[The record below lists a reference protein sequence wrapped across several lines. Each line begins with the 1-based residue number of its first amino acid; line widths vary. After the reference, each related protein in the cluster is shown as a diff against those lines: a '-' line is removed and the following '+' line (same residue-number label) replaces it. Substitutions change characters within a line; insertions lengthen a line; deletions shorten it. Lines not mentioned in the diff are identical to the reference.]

1 MRLRILLAD
10 DHVMFRD
17 GIRPLI
23 NREEGMEVVGEAED
37 GLETVRLAKE
47 LKPDIIIM
55 DISMPQ
61 LNGVEATW
69 KIREVNPEIKVIIL
83 SMHSDRQFVIES
95 LKAGAKAYLLKDS
108 PFEELKRF
116 ILAVAKDQI
125 VLSPAITGIVIKDFI
140 HLSKQE
146 GSSVFAILSTR
157 ERQVLQLIAEGKAT
171 KEIAKDLFLSIKT
184 IESHRRQIMDK
195 LNIHNVAE
203 LTKYAIREGL
213 TQLR

>member
-1 MRLRILLAD
+1 MSLRILLAD

-17 GIRPLI
+17 GMRPLI
-23 NREEGMEVVGEAED
+23 NREEGMEVVGEAES
-37 GLETVRLAKE
+37 GLATVRLAKKLE
-47 LKPDIIIM
+47 PDIIIM

-69 KIREVNPEIKVIIL
+69 KIREINPAIKVIIL

-108 PFEELKRF
+108 PFEELRHV
-116 ILAVAKDQI
+116 IRAVAKDQV
-125 VLSPAITGIVIKDFI
+125 VLSPAITDIVIKDFI

-146 GSSVFAILSTR
+146 TSSVFSILSTR
-157 ERQVLQLIAEGKAT
+157 ERQVLQLITEGKAT
-171 KEIAKDLFLSIKT
+171 KEIAKVLCLSIKT
-184 IESHRRQIMDK
+184 IESHRKQIMDK

-203 LTKYAIREGL
+203 LTKYAIRQGL
-213 TQLR
+213 TQLK

>member
-1 MRLRILLAD
+1 MSLRILLAD

-17 GIRPLI
+17 GMRPLI
-23 NREEGMEVVGEAED
+23 NREEGMEVVGEAES
-37 GLETVRLAKE
+37 GLATLRLAKKLE
-47 LKPDIIIM
+47 PDIIIM

-69 KIREVNPEIKVIIL
+69 KIREINPAIKVIIL
-83 SMHSDRQFVIES
+83 SMYSDRQFVIES

-108 PFEELKRF
+108 PFEELRRV
-116 ILAVAKDQI
+116 IRAVANDQV
-125 VLSPAITGIVIKDFI
+125 VLSPAINDIVIKDFI

-146 GSSVFAILSTR
+146 TSSVFSILSTR
-157 ERQVLQLIAEGKAT
+157 ERQVLQLVTEGKAT
-171 KEIAKDLFLSIKT
+171 KEIAKDLCLSIKT
-184 IESHRRQIMDK
+184 IESHRKQIMDK

-213 TQLR
+213 TQLK

>member
-195 LNIHNVAE
+195 LNLHNVAE

>member
-10 DHVMFRD
+10 DHEMFRD